1 MGPGWKNRS
10 MTDQEHLAHAEAV
23 HAVRALLAGDDGDL
37 ANILA
42 TVPDEYS
49 RELLGAVLG
58 ITAGFARAVPG
69 GVDQM
74 LDQDAVGLHVDAV
87 ENDA

>member
-1 MGPGWKNRS
+1 MSVN
-10 MTDQEHLAHAEAV
+10 QEHLAHAEAV
-23 HAVRALLAGDDGDL
+23 HAVRALLAGDDDDL

-42 TVPDEYS
+42 TVPDDYS

-69 GVDQM
+69 GVEAL
-74 LDQDAVGLHVDAV
+74 LDEFAVGLHVDAV
-87 ENDA
+87 ENDRG